1 MTGGIVVR
9 RSTSADAETIV
20 RFNMAMAV
28 ETEGIALKRE
38 VIAAGVRAMFDDPS
52 KGFYLVAEVAGSPAG
67 QLMVTME
74 WSDWRDGFFWWIQS
88 VYVRPEF
95 RGKGVYR
102 ALHQRVRQMAKEAGG
117 VCGFRLYVEKE
128 NTTAQATYR
137 RLGMHETRYLM
148 FEEPSGA
155 P

>member
-1 MTGGIVVR
+1 MLTIRPAVP
-9 RSTSADAETIV
+9 ADAETIAA
-20 RFNMAMAV
+20 FNEAMAR
-28 ETEGIALKRE
+28 ETEGKTLDPATIR
-38 VIAAGVRAMFDDPS
+38 AGVKGLFSRPS
-52 KGFYLVAEVAGSPAG
+52 LGFYLLAEETGMPAG
-67 QLMVTME
+67 QLMITYE
-74 WSDWRDGFFWWIQS
+74 WSDWRCGVFWWIQS